1 MACGPRWRGAAARVT
16 LAAVKSQRILQGA
29 IALVFLLLAAALW
42 WPSNERPSGEPIRI
56 AFAGPA
62 SGPSAEDG
70 ISAIR
75 AIELVLER
83 ANAAGGVA
91 GRPLALDVYDDA
103 NDVAR
108 ARANAP
114 EIAEQRNTI
123 AVIGHNF
130 STCSIAAG
138 EVYAKRGLPA
148 IASAATS
155 VDVTRDNPW
164 YFRVVYNDRV
174 QGRLVALYV
183 ADVLASEQLGIVHES
198 AKYGA
203 YLAEVMHGAAVEAG
217 IQSVDLWEFDPDA
230 VDLGDRLAAIVP
242 AVRQTN
248 LDTLILA
255 MQPEAGVALV
265 KRLKDAGYPGRIVV
279 TDALAS
285 QAFSDGFAAFPEE
298 QAQRG
303 YYTDGL
309 YASTPLLFDSAGRLA
324 GDFYQGYVARY
335 DQAPDWFAAFAAD
348 AAAVIIE
355 ALRRGEISPS
365 PKTIDADRSAL
376 RTAIAA
382 IGRHAPVEGITGPN
396 GFDETG
402 DALKP
407 APMGRFMAGEI
418 VSAFSQLRLVDAQAL
433 DGTSDPS
440 RLIEFGGHHL
450 YRTDVARVGVIAR
463 RFGALDFS
471 DGSFDLDF
479 DVWFRHQGDPG
490 VEDIVFSNALEP
502 IALGEAIDEVLDG
515 PLRYTLYRA
524 SGRFRADTLDNAY
537 GEHSLAVS
545 FHHATRTRDDL
556 IFAADSLGM
565 KIGRNQSRSDRSA
578 RARRLLGSASPWT
591 VDDMIFYE
599 ESFDEHARGHPSFLK
614 GGEALRRF
622 SQFTIGL
629 TVRADRFSLTRSM
642 PERFRRSLVAAGLI
656 GSILLLFTRRGAAR
670 SRWFLQ
676 AFFALLLLAAAE
688 PLVGGWLKDLTGSY
702 QQARVSR
709 AFAMLWWLVPAF
721 LINLAIDR
729 FLWGAIE
736 ARSGHPAPSILRY
749 FIAFLIYVFAIFG
762 VIAFVYDYKLTGLLA
777 TSGVLAMILGL
788 AVQINITNIFAGVA
802 LNLERPF
809 RVGDWI
815 MIHGRTPGV
824 DDGVIGRVADI
835 NWRTTRLVTADD
847 TEIVIPNGVISEKTI
862 TNFMS
867 PGETSRFEL
876 FFTVDQAI
884 PPEKVIKIIKT
895 AVDSVSGSEN
905 LGPLRDPKPSVRIQ
919 RMSDQGI
926 EYMIRYRLIPRE
938 VSPAKARHTINSAVL
953 RALHAAGISL
963 AYPRRIYSG
972 ADPLASLGDNEEA

>member
-1 MACGPRWRGAAARVT
+1 
-16 LAAVKSQRILQGA
+16 
-29 IALVFLLLAAALW
+29 
-42 WPSNERPSGEPIRI
+42 
-56 AFAGPA
+56 
-62 SGPSAEDG
+62 
-70 ISAIR
+70 
-75 AIELVLER
+75 LVLER

-103 NDVAR
+103 NDVPQ

-114 EIAEQRNTI
+114 KIADQRDTI

-138 EVYAKRGLPA
+138 EIYAARGVPA
-148 IASAATS
+148 ITSAATS
-155 VDVTRDNPW
+155 VDVTRNNPW

-174 QGRLVALYV
+174 QGRLLALYV
-183 ADVLASEQLGIVHES
+183 AEVLASKRLGIIHES

-203 YLAEVMHGAAVEAG
+203 YLAEVMQAAAAEAG
-217 IQSVDLWEFDPDA
+217 IPSIDHWEFDPDPGGLA
-230 VDLGDRLAAIVP
+230 DRLDAVVP
-242 AVRQTN
+242 AVLQAGV
-248 LDTLILA
+248 DTLILA
-255 MQPEAGVALV
+255 MQPDAGVALV
-265 KRLKDAGYPGRIVV
+265 KRLKDTGYPGRIVV

-285 QAFSDGFAAFPEE
+285 QAFSAGFAAFPEE
-298 QAQRG
+298 QARRG
-303 YYTDGL
+303 FYTDGL
-309 YASTPLLFDSAGRLA
+309 YASTPLLFDAAGRLA
-324 GDFYQGYVARY
+324 GDFYRSYVARN

-348 AAAVIIE
+348 AATVVIE
-355 ALRRGEISPS
+355 AMQRGEIAPT
-365 PKTIDADRSAL
+365 PETIDADRSAL

-382 IGRHAPVEGITGPN
+382 IGRHAPVDGITGPT
-396 GFDETG
+396 GFDEHG

-418 VSAFSQLRLVDAQAL
+418 VSAFSQLRLVDAQSL
-433 DGTSDPS
+433 DGTSDAS
-440 RLIEFGGHHL
+440 RSIEFGEHEL

-463 RFGALDFS
+463 RFGALDFD

-490 VEDIVFSNALEP
+490 VEDIVFTNALEP
-502 IALGEAIDEVLDG
+502 IALGEAVDELQEG
-515 PLRYTLYRA
+515 PVRYTLYRA

-537 GEHSLAVS
+537 GEHSMAVS

-591 VDDMIFYE
+591 VDDMLFYE
-599 ESFDEHARGHPSFLK
+599 ESLDEHARGHPSFLR
-614 GGEALRRF
+614 GGEAVRRF

-629 TVRADRFSLTRSM
+629 TIRPDRVSLVRSM
-642 PERFRRSLVAAGLI
+642 SERSRRTLVAVGLI
-656 GSILLLFTRRGAAR
+656 GSLLLLVAGRGAPKL
-670 SRWFLQ
+670 RWFLQ
-676 AFFALLLLAAAE
+676 TIFALLLLAAAE
-688 PLVGGWLKDLTGSY
+688 PLIGGWLKDLTGSF
-702 QQARVSR
+702 QQARLSR
-709 AFAMLWWLVPAF
+709 AFAVLWWLVPAF
-721 LINLAIDR
+721 LINIAIDR
-729 FLWGAIE
+729 FVWGAI
-736 ARSGHPAPSILRY
+736 AASSGHPAPSILRY
-749 FIAFLIYVFAIFG
+749 FIGFLIYVFAIFG
-762 VIAFVYDYKLTGLLA
+762 VIAFVYDYRLTGLLA

-802 LNLERPF
+802 LNMERPF

-815 MIHGRTPGV
+815 MIHGRTPGL
-824 DDGVIGRVADI
+824 DDGVIGRVVDI
-835 NWRTTRLVTADD
+835 NWRTTRLETADD

-867 PGETSRFEL
+867 PGETSRFDL
-876 FFTVDQAI
+876 FFTVDQAV
-884 PPEKVIKIIKT
+884 PPERVIEIIQS
-895 AVDSVSGSEN
+895 AVEAISGSEN
-905 LGPLRDPKPSVRIQ
+905 QGPLREPKPSVRIQ
-919 RMSDQGI
+919 STSEHGI

-972 ADPLASLGDNEEA
+972 ADPLASSDDETPRSKPT